1 MSHEASK
8 QDAGGA
14 ADQSDFF
21 RGRVALV
28 TGAGSGI
35 GSAIALALGL
45 AGACVGVH
53 YRRSRDGAE
62 AVRRQIEAGG
72 GGAVLL
78 QADLTKADQVVRIF
92 TELDTAFDGGLDLL
106 VNNAGD
112 WMDKVPVVDCSEAQW
127 DHIFDVNVK
136 SVFLCCQQAARRMID
151 KGAGAIVN
159 IGSIAGH
166 TGGGGGTA
174 AYGAAKSAVHTF
186 TKALARELAPSGVR
200 VNAVAPGLT
209 DTAMLEGRIS
219 REAAKTF
226 SATIPLGRMSRPE
239 EIAPAVMMLL
249 SPAASYITGEII
261 EVNGGLLMR

>member
-1 MSHEASK
+1 MSNDTCKE
-8 QDAGGA
+8 DACAA
-14 ADQSDFF
+14 ADPSGFF

-35 GSAIALALGL
+35 GSAIALALGQT
-45 AGACVGVH
+45 GAHVGVH

-62 AVRRQIEAGG
+62 AVRQQIEAAG
-72 GGAVLL
+72 GGATLL
-78 QADLTKADQVVRIF
+78 QADLTKADEAARMF
-92 TELDTAFDGGLDLL
+92 TELDAAFEGGLEML

-112 WMDKVPVVDCSEAQW
+112 WMDKVPVVDCPEAQW

-136 SVFLCCQQAARRMID
+136 SVFLCCQQAARRMIAR
-151 KGAGAIVN
+151 GSGAIVN

-174 AYGAAKSAVHTF
+174 PYGAAKSAVHTF

-219 REAAKTF
+219 SEAAKTF
-226 SATIPLGRMSRPE
+226 STMIPLGRMSKPA